1 MQDFNNKVAVVTG
14 GASGVG
20 RSLARAFLK
29 QGAKVVL
36 SDVEAPALEAT
47 AAELQGEVDGAVVR
61 AIVTDVSSPES
72 VNALAD
78 AVFAEFGA
86 CHVLCNNA
94 GVSVTNCNVWDTTP
108 NDWLW
113 VHGVN
118 VRGVAHGIQA
128 FVPRM
133 LASGEEGIIMNTSS
147 GDGGISPLADQS
159 VYASSKAG
167 VSIIT
172 ECLNAQLVGQDS
184 KLRACIFYPSGGILP
199 TGIWTTRRNRPAELA
214 REKPV
219 PEGGEMTFDEFMEG
233 MKAIGVDLPVQDLD
247 ELAEFALDGLKKGDF
262 VIMIGR
268 EAMEETL
275 VERARKLARGQCP
288 IEAGLHG

>member
-1 MQDFNNKVAVVTG
+1 MEDFNNKVVVITG
-14 GASGVG
+14 GASGIG
-20 RSLARAFLK
+20 KALARSFLK
-29 QGAKVVL
+29 QGARVVIA
-36 SDVEAPALEAT
+36 DVEVGALEA
-47 AAELQGEVDGAVVR
+47 AREDLASDGGTVR
-61 AIVTDVSSPES
+61 AVVTDVSKPES

-78 AVFAEFGA
+78 AVFDEFGG

-94 GVSVTNCNVWDTTP
+94 GVSVTNANVWDTTP

-133 LASGEEGIIMNTSS
+133 LAAGEEGVVMNTSS

-167 VSIIT
+167 VSIMT
-172 ECLNAQLVGQDS
+172 ECLQAQLAGQGS
-184 KLRACIFYPSGGILP
+184 RLSACIFYPSGGILP

-219 PEGGEMTFDEFMEG
+219 PEGGEMTFDEFMAG
-233 MKAIGVDLPVQDLD
+233 MKEIGVDLPVQDLD
-247 ELAEFALDGLKKGDF
+247 ELADFALDGLRKRDF

-268 EAMEETL
+268 EDMEATL
-275 VERARKLARGQCP
+275 VERARKLARGECP
-288 IEAGLHG
+288 IAHGLHG

>member
-1 MQDFNNKVAVVTG
+1 MQDFKHKVVVITG
-14 GASGVG
+14 GASGIG
-20 RSLARAFLK
+20 KSLARSFLK
-29 QGAKVVL
+29 AGAQVVL
-36 SDVEAPALEAT
+36 SDVEQKALEAT
-47 AAELQGEVDGAVVR
+47 QRELSEEIGGTVR
-61 AIVTDVSSPES
+61 SVLTDVSKPES

-78 AVFAEFGA
+78 AVFDEFGC

-94 GVSVTNCNVWDTTP
+94 GVSVTNANVWDTTP

-133 LASGEEGIIMNTSS
+133 LASGEEGVIMNTSS

-167 VSIIT
+167 VSIMT
-172 ECLNAQLVGQDS
+172 ECLNAQLVGQETN
-184 KLRACIFYPSGGILP
+184 LRACIFYPSGGILP

-219 PEGGEMTFDEFMEG
+219 PEGGEMTFDEFMAG
-233 MKAIGVDLPVQDLD
+233 MKEIGVDLPVQDLD
-247 ELAEFALDGLKKGDF
+247 ELAEFALDGLRKQDF

-268 EAMEETL
+268 ESMEETL
-275 VERARKLARGQCP
+275 VERARKLARGECP
-288 IEAGLHG
+288 ISQGLHG